1 MPGFVEDPT
10 AFKKIPERVPSDK
23 VQWKPHP
30 KSFALGHLT
39 QLVARIV
46 GPGNRVA

>member
-1 MPGFVEDPT
+1 MMLT
-10 AFKKIPERVPSDK
+10 RRLPERVPSDK